1 MSMLFKLVVLNIK
14 NTFGLSVLRD
24 RIRKREKIWQPLL
37 MALLLLYSFGV
48 LSFMFS
54 RLASGLVMAGMQ
66 FGQPE
71 IAFTI
76 AIVAIQ
82 LVVLIM
88 GLFLVIST
96 FYFSSDLSILV
107 PLPLRPSYIFTSKL
121 ATVLI
126 NELLTAAFFF
136 VPTVIAYTR
145 FAGGNLVYWLTLL
158 IVFLLVPML
167 PLAIASV
174 LALGLM
180 KVINRRHRDTL
191 MVIGSL
197 IIVSL
202 SLGLNFFIQA
212 SVGDNPAALEEILA
226 SRFGLIETVG
236 SRFPGSVWATKAI
249 ALAGTGEG
257 WLNLGLFLA
266 MTAVAMLLLMALSEK
281 LFYAGLIGGDEVS
294 RKSKQLSQAQWEAQT
309 SPGSV
314 FAALFWREWKLFIRT
329 PIFALNGFLGALV
342 MPIALIMPFF
352 AQGRGGQLT
361 ELMVLVHT
369 EPGSTA
375 LTLGVA
381 AIIILLGA
389 MNTIASTSISRE
401 GKLFYISKM
410 IPVPAETQARA
421 KLTHAFVGTII
432 SAVPITAFYIFFIK
446 PSLVNVVAAVL
457 IGLSGSLLGLA
468 VGLYIDMR
476 WPRLHWTNPQHAV
489 KNNFNAVIPMFLE
502 MAVLGGS
509 AFLAYKLIAAQW
521 SVYLIYTTFLALF
534 SITGLIVFY
543 LTVAAAEKR
552 YHSLD
557 V

>member
-1 MSMLFKLVVLNIK
+1 M
-14 NTFGLSVLRD
+14 
-24 RIRKREKIWQPLL
+24 
-37 MALLLLYSFGV
+37 
-48 LSFMFS
+48 
-54 RLASGLVMAGMQ
+54 
-66 FGQPE
+66 
-71 IAFTI
+71 
-76 AIVAIQ
+76 AIQ

-249 ALAGTGEG
+249 ALAGTG
-257 WLNLGLFLA
+257 
-266 MTAVAMLLLMALSEK
+266 AVS
-281 LFYAGLIGGDEVS
+281 Y
-294 RKSKQLSQAQWEAQT
+294 
-309 SPGSV
+309 
-314 FAALFWREWKLFIRT
+314 
-329 PIFALNGFLGALV
+329 
-342 MPIALIMPFF
+342 
-352 AQGRGGQLT
+352 
-361 ELMVLVHT
+361 
-369 EPGSTA
+369 
-375 LTLGVA
+375 
-381 AIIILLGA
+381 
-389 MNTIASTSISRE
+389 
-401 GKLFYISKM
+401 
-410 IPVPAETQARA
+410 
-421 KLTHAFVGTII
+421 TH
-432 SAVPITAFYIFFIK
+432 
-446 PSLVNVVAAVL
+446 
-457 IGLSGSLLGLA
+457 
-468 VGLYIDMR
+468 
-476 WPRLHWTNPQHAV
+476 
-489 KNNFNAVIPMFLE
+489 
-502 MAVLGGS
+502 
-509 AFLAYKLIAAQW
+509 
-521 SVYLIYTTFLALF
+521 
-534 SITGLIVFY
+534 
-543 LTVAAAEKR
+543 
-552 YHSLD
+552 LD
-557 V
+557 VYKRQLFA

>member
-1 MSMLFKLVVLNIK
+1 MSMLVKLTILNIK

-24 RIRKREKIWQPLL
+24 RIRKRERIWQPLL
-37 MALLLLYSFGV
+37 VLLAILYSFGV
-48 LSFMFS
+48 LAFLFS
-54 RLASGLVMAGMQ
+54 KLADALVMTGMQ

-71 IAFTI
+71 IAYTLS
-76 AIVAIQ
+76 IVAIQ

-96 FYFSSDLSILV
+96 FYFSNDLSILV
-107 PLPLRPSYIFTSKL
+107 PLPLKPSHIFTGKL
-121 ATVLI
+121 ATVMI
-126 NELLTAAFFF
+126 NEYLTAALFF

-145 FAGGNLVYWLTLL
+145 FAGGSLSYWLTLV
-158 IVFLLVPML
+158 IVFLLL
-167 PLAIASV
+167 PLLPLSIASV

-197 IIVSL
+197 LLVTL

-212 SVGDNPAALEEILA
+212 NVGNNPAALEELLT
-226 SRFGLIETVG
+226 SRYGLIETVG

-249 ALAGTGEG
+249 ALAGSATG
-257 WLNLGLFLA
+257 WLNLGLFA
-266 MTAVAMLLLMALSEK
+266 AIAVIALLFLMAISER
-281 LFYAGLIGGDEVS
+281 LFFAGLIGGDEVI
-294 RKSKQLSQAQWEAQT
+294 RKNKQLSQAQWEAKT
-309 SPGSV
+309 LPRSV
-314 FAALFWREWKLFIRT
+314 FAALFWREWKLFLRT
-329 PIFALNGFLGALV
+329 PIFALNGFLGAL
-342 MPIALIMPFF
+342 IMPVAIIMPLI
-352 AQGRGGQLT
+352 AQGGGQLAEVMT
-361 ELMVLVHT
+361 VLQA
-369 EPGSTA
+369 EPGSTFAA
-375 LTLGVA
+375 LAVA

-421 KLTHAFVGTII
+421 KLTHAFVGTLVSI
-432 SAVPITAFYIFFIK
+432 VPITAVYIFLLK
-446 PSLVNVVAAVL
+446 PGLLNVLAALL

-476 WPRLHWTNPQHAV
+476 WPRLHWTNPQQAV
-489 KNNFNAVIPMFLE
+489 KNNFNAILPMFLE

-509 AFLAYKLIAAQW
+509 GYLAFKLITAEW
-521 SVYLIYTTFLALF
+521 PVHLIYAVFL
-534 SITGLIVFY
+534 GLYAISGFVVFH

>member
-1 MSMLFKLVVLNIK
+1 MSMLIKLIILNIK

-24 RIRKREKIWQPLL
+24 RIRKREKLWQPLL
-37 MALLLLYSFGV
+37 MALLLIYSFGV
-48 LSFMFS
+48 IAFMFS
-54 RLASGLVMAGMQ
+54 RLADGLVLAGMQ

-96 FYFSSDLSILV
+96 FYFSNDLSILV
-107 PLPLRPSYIFTSKL
+107 PLPLKPSHIFTGKL

-126 NELLTAAFFF
+126 NEYLTAAFFF
-136 VPTVIAYTR
+136 IPTVIAYTR
-145 FAGGNLVYWLTLL
+145 FAGGNLGYWLTLV
-158 IVFLLVPML
+158 IIFLLVPML
-167 PLAIASV
+167 PLAIASL

-197 IIVSL
+197 VIVTIT
-202 SLGLNFFIQA
+202 LGLNFFIQA
-212 SVGDNPAALEEILA
+212 NVGDNPAALEELLA
-226 SRFGLIETVG
+226 SRFGLIETIG
-236 SRFPGSVWATKAI
+236 NRFPGSVWATKAI
-249 ALAGTGEG
+249 ALAGSAEG

-266 MTAVAMLLLMALSEK
+266 LTAVSLLLLVAISEK
-281 LFYAGLIGGDEVS
+281 LFFAGLIGGDEVS
-294 RKSKQLSQAQWEAQT
+294 RKSKELSPAQWEAQT
-309 SPGSV
+309 RPGSV

-329 PIFALNGFLGALV
+329 PIFALNGFLGALI
-342 MPIALIMPFF
+342 MPITLIIPFF
-352 AQGRGGQLT
+352 AQGRSG
-361 ELMVLVHT
+361 ELAEMMAALQS
-369 EPGSTA
+369 EPGSTIVA
-375 LTLGVA
+375 LVIA
-381 AIIILLGA
+381 AIIILLGS

-421 KLTHAFVGTII
+421 KLAHAFVGSII
-432 SAVPITAFYIFFIK
+432 SAVPITVAYIFFIK
-446 PSLVNVVAAVL
+446 PSFLNVVAAVL

-468 VGLYIDMR
+468 VGLYIDML

-509 AFLAYKLIAAQW
+509 AYLAYKLISAEW
-521 SVYLIYTTFLALF
+521 PVHLIYALFLALYAV
-534 SITGLIVFY
+534 SGLIVFH
-543 LTVAAAEKR
+543 LTVATAEKR
-552 YHSLD
+552 YHGLD
-557 V
+557 I

>member
-1 MSMLFKLVVLNIK
+1 MSMLLKLTILNIK

-24 RIRKREKIWQPLL
+24 RIRKREKIWQPLFV
-37 MALLLLYSFGV
+37 LLAILYSFGV
-48 LSFMFS
+48 LAFMFS
-54 RLASGLVMAGMQ
+54 KLADGLVMTGMQ

-71 IAFTI
+71 IAYTLS
-76 AIVAIQ
+76 IVAIQ
-82 LVVLIM
+82 LVVLIL

-96 FYFSSDLSILV
+96 FYFSNDLSILV
-107 PLPLRPSYIFTSKL
+107 PLPLKPSHIFTGKL
-121 ATVLI
+121 ATVMI
-126 NELLTAAFFF
+126 NEYLTAALFF

-145 FAGGNLVYWLTLL
+145 FAGGNLSYWLALV
-158 IVFLLVPML
+158 IVFLLL
-167 PLAIASV
+167 PLLPLTISSV

-197 IIVSL
+197 IIVAL

-212 SVGDNPAALEEILA
+212 NVGNNPAALEELLT
-226 SRFGLIETVG
+226 SRYGLIETVG

-249 ALAGTGEG
+249 ALAGSAEG
-257 WLNLGLFLA
+257 WLNLGLFVA
-266 MTAVAMLLLMALSEK
+266 IAVIALLLLMAIAEK
-281 LFYAGLIGGDEVS
+281 LFFAGLIGGDEVI
-294 RKSKQLSQAQWEAQT
+294 RRSKQLSQAQWEAKT
-309 SPGSV
+309 LPRSV
-314 FAALFWREWKLFIRT
+314 FSALFWREWKLFLRT

-342 MPIALIMPFF
+342 MPVALVLPLL
-352 AQGRGGQLT
+352 AQGQGQLDQVVN
-361 ELMVLVHT
+361 VLQT
-369 EPGSTA
+369 EPGSTMV
-375 LTLGVA
+375 TLGVA
-381 AIIILLGA
+381 ALIILLGS
-389 MNTIASTSISRE
+389 MNTMASTSISRE

-421 KLTHAFVGTII
+421 KLTHAFVGALV
-432 SAVPITAFYIFFIK
+432 SVVPITLVYIFFLR
-446 PSLVNVVAAVL
+446 PSWLNVVAALL

-476 WPRLHWTNPQHAV
+476 WPRLHWTNPQQAV

-502 MAVLGGS
+502 MAVLAGS
-509 AFLAYKLIAAQW
+509 GYLAFKLITAEW
-521 SVYLIYTTFLALF
+521 PVHLIYAVFLVLYA
-534 SITGLIVFY
+534 ITGFIFFH